1 MIIYSSIE
9 VSFFS
14 VAVTWLKA
22 HLQPG
27 NVLSFCSGGLRKGLA
42 SLAILGYSTISMA
55 NGLALNEQS
64 ASNAGTAY
72 AGRSSSALDSS
83 TVYGNPAGLSKLK
96 NSQVSN
102 GFALVDVAVDITNA
116 SSSASGT
123 NKGDSVPLTAIPF
136 GYFSVPV
143 DERFTFGLGLYGT
156 YGLVNNYE
164 SSFQGRYHGSYS
176 KVQVKTLNPA
186 IAFRVNDRLSLGGG
200 LTVNRIENQ
209 LESFVDTGALNN
221 GKDTKIKVK
230 GNDTAIGYNL
240 GLLID
245 LTESTTWGI
254 TYHSKIDFHV
264 KGKTRISESP
274 AAFGLD
280 GNYNNKLDETMPES
294 IDTSFTHH
302 FDDRWTGYI
311 GATWTRWS
319 RIQRVEALNRGL
331 PVLGQQLGF
340 DNTGDDFKLHNT
352 LAGAVGLSYQL
363 SSKWLLR
370 TGYAYDPSPARNSH
384 RNVRLPVGNRN
395 AIAIGAA
402 FSPSRDWTVDIAYG
416 YLRESSTTVN
426 QANTNGAQPSYKAE
440 YNNSAHIVAAQL
452 TYKF

>member
-1 MIIYSSIE
+1 MIAYGSIR

-14 VAVTWLKA
+14 VALTWIRARLLSTNA
-22 HLQPG
+22 
-27 NVLSFCSGGLRKGLA
+27 LSFCSSGLRRGVA
-42 SLAILGYSTISMA
+42 CLAILGYSSILLA

-96 NSQVSN
+96 SLQMSN
-102 GFALVDVAVDITNA
+102 GFALVDVSDDISNT

-136 GYFSVPV
+136 GYLSVPV
-143 DERFTFGLGLYGT
+143 DERFTFGLGIYGT

-164 SSFQGRYHGSYS
+164 STFQGRYHGSYS
-176 KVQVKTLNPA
+176 KVQVKTLSPA
-186 IAFRVNDRLSLGGG
+186 IAFRVNDRLSLGAG

-209 LESFVDTGALNN
+209 LESFIDTGALNN
-221 GKDTKIKVK
+221 GRDTKIKVK
-230 GNDTAIGYNL
+230 GSDTAIGYNL
-240 GLLID
+240 GLLVD
-245 LTESTTWGI
+245 LTESTTWGV

-264 KGKTRISESP
+264 KGNTRISESP
-274 AAFGLD
+274 ATFGLD
-280 GNYNNKLDETMPES
+280 GNYDNKLDETMPES

-302 FDDRWTGYI
+302 FDDRWTGYV

-319 RIQRVEALNRGL
+319 RIQRVEALNSGL
-331 PVLGQQLGF
+331 PALGRQLGF
-340 DNTGDDFKLHNT
+340 DSTGDDFELHNT
-352 LAGAVGLSYQL
+352 LAGAVGVSYQL

-370 TGYAYDPSPARNSH
+370 SGYAYDPSPARNSH
-384 RNVRLPVGNRN
+384 RNVRLPVGDRN
-395 AIAIGAA
+395 AIAFGAA
-402 FSPSRDWTVDIAYG
+402 FSPSNELTIDIAYG

-426 QANTNGAQPSYKAE
+426 QADTSGAQPSYKAE
-440 YNNSAHIVAAQL
+440 YNNSAHIVAMQL

>member
-1 MIIYSSIE
+1 MKNHSFVSI
-9 VSFFS
+9 
-14 VAVTWLKA
+14 TWLKVG
-22 HLQPG
+22 LQSAQDQPL
-27 NVLSFCSGGLRKGLA
+27 LSMFLKKILTILALFGHCSF
-42 SLAILGYSTISMA
+42 TMA

-64 ASNAGTAY
+64 ASSAGTAY
-72 AGRSSSALDSS
+72 AGRSSSAIDSG

-96 NSQVSN
+96 KAQVSS
-102 GFALVDVAVDITNA
+102 GIALVDASVDIRQV
-116 SSSASGT
+116 SSSAQGT

-136 GYFSVPV
+136 GYYSTPI
-143 DERFTFGLGLYGT
+143 DERYSFGLGLYAT

-176 KVQVKTLNPA
+176 KVEVKTFNPA
-186 IAFRVNDRLSLGGG
+186 LAFRVNDRLSVGGG
-200 LTVNRIENQ
+200 VTVNRIENQ
-209 LESFVDTGALNN
+209 LESFINTGPLNN

-230 GNDTAIGYNL
+230 GGDTAIGYNF
-240 GLLID
+240 GLLVD
-245 LTESTTWGI
+245 LTDSTTWGV

-280 GNYNNKLDETMPES
+280 GRYDNKLDTTMPES
-294 IDTSFTHH
+294 VDTSITHR
-302 FDDRWTGYI
+302 FDDRWTGYV
-311 GATWTRWS
+311 GTTWTRWS
-319 RIQRVEALNRGL
+319 RIQRVEALNSGL

-352 LAGAVGLSYQL
+352 LAGAVGVSYQL
-363 SSKWLLR
+363 SSQWLLR
-370 TGYAYDPSPARNSH
+370 SGYAYDPSPARNSH

-395 AIAIGAA
+395 AITLGAA
-402 FSPSRDWTVDIAYG
+402 FSPSSELTVDLAYG

-426 QANTNGAQPSYKAE
+426 QVDTNGAQPSYKAE
-440 YNNSAHIVAAQL
+440 YNNSAHIMAAQL